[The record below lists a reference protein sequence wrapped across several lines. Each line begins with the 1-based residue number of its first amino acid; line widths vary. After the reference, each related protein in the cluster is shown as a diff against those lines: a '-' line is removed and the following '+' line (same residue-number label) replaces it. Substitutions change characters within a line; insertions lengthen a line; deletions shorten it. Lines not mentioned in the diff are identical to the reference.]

1 MGSHPESELGSSECN
16 EHYRCFV
23 LFASLGI
30 FAINAAA
37 DKLSAWSTIWSVY
50 PSFPYFGNGLMYA
63 FSPWSGHYT
72 GVPPNS
78 TVMKFTPCPTCVC
91 SQSDYLDYRAHHSG
105 ASSFPRLITL
115 LPPSICHLFA
125 RVHSRAP
132 SLAVCFAGL
141 AIFGEL
147 RTRDFAS
154 WRLMG
159 RIRALSRQFWRC
171 HGAISFSCS
180 TKQQEVRL

>member
-1 MGSHPESELGSSECN
+1 MVGLPIISLFRQWSHVRLLAMERALHGCAPKQHRN
-16 EHYRCFV
+16 EV
-23 LFASLGI
+23 
-30 FAINAAA
+30 
-37 DKLSAWSTIWSVY
+37 T
-50 PSFPYFGNGLMYA
+50 
-63 FSPWSGHYT
+63 T
-72 GVPPNS
+72 
-78 TVMKFTPCPTCVC
+78 TPCPTCVC